1 MLCFTNQTGDAITG
15 FNSLRKAQ
23 DLYRSYHECFG
34 GLRHVMVVY
43 LVHVIVWSSGN
54 GEVISS

>member
-1 MLCFTNQTGDAITG
+1 MLCFTNQTMDAG
-15 FNSLRKAQ
+15 YNSLGKAQ
-23 DLYRSYHECFG
+23 DLHRSYHECFW

-43 LVHVIVWSSGN
+43 LGHVIVWSSGN